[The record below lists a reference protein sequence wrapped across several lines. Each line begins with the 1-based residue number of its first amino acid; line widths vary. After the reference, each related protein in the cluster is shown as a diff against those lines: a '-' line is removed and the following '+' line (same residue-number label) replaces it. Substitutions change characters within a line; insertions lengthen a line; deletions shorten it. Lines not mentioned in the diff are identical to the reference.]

1 MLRRVVQLS
10 FLLIGGTLG
19 ALFLPQLFKLYS
31 FTDVALINN
40 PYVSAVLGAL
50 ILFFLLNLFLTTPVV
65 NLIKWMEERL
75 LGMPIFDLLF
85 GTIGLI
91 VGLSVAFL
99 LSFWFTSTEIRI
111 VSTVLPTVFFVILG
125 YLGFQV
131 GFKQREEFIKAM
143 QSTKAT
149 GAKKKAEAEEK
160 GSDTQSTMYKI
171 LDTSVIIDGRIAD
184 ISATGFLEGV
194 LVVPQ
199 FVLTELQHIAD
210 SSDTLKRTKGRR
222 GLDVLRRLQTDEGP
236 GILITDADFAEVAE
250 VDLKLVHLAKNMNG
264 LVVTNDFNLNKVAD
278 LHGVAVLNI
287 NDLAN
292 AVKPVVIPGEDM
304 HVVVIKDGKEHN
316 QGVAYLDDGTMIVV
330 EDGKSYIGN
339 AIDVVVTSVLQTSAG
354 RMIFAKPKNGKASKV
369 N

>member
-1 MLRRVVQLS
+1 MLERVVQLL
-10 FLLIGGTLG
+10 FVLIGGTLG
-19 ALFLPQLFKLYS
+19 VLFLPQLFSLFS
-31 FTDVALINN
+31 FTSTPLINN
-40 PYVSAVLGAL
+40 PYISAIIGAL
-50 ILFFLLNLFLTTPVV
+50 IFFLLNPFLTSPVV
-65 NLIKWMEERL
+65 NFVKWMEDRL
-75 LGMPIFDLLF
+75 LKAPIFDLLF
-85 GTIGLI
+85 GTLGLI

-99 LSFWFTSTEIRI
+99 ISFWLGNIEIPVI
-111 VSTVLPTVFFVILG
+111 KSVLPTVLFVFLG

-131 GFKQREEFIKAM
+131 GFKQGDEFLNAI
-143 QSTKAT
+143 QSAKNA
-149 GAKKKAEAEEK
+149 GNKKKE
-160 GSDTQSTMYKI
+160 SDDAAAGKRGNTYKI

-236 GILITDADFAEVAE
+236 GILITDTDFAEVAE
-250 VDLKLVHLAKNMNG
+250 VDLKLVHLAKEMSG

-278 LHGVAVLNI
+278 LHGVPVLNI

-304 HVVVIKDGKEHN
+304 HVVVIKDGKEHQ
-316 QGVAYLDDGTMIVV
+316 QGIAYLDDGTMIVV
-330 EDGKSYIGN
+330 EDGKFHIGN
-339 AIDVVVTSVLQTSAG
+339 AVDVTVTSVLQTSAG
-354 RMIFAKPKNGKASKV
+354 RMIFAKPKNGRSAKA